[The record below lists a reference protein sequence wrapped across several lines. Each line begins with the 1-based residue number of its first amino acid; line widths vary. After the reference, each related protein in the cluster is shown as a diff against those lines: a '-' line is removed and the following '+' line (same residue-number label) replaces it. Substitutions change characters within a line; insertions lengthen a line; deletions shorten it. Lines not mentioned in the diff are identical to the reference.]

1 MKSVIVWT
9 GKSELNGADISLVI
23 VYPKKAKKAGN
34 RKTGNICQTY
44 IVPAGEHVVDAI
56 HHGRDV
62 SVCGHCP
69 HRGDGTGKGRTC
81 YVPLATGLNVVS
93 KSLINDKY
101 LHATPEG
108 AARGVVGKQL
118 RMGTYGD
125 PAAVPASVWAVLTA
139 AATRVL
145 GYTHQ
150 WKQPQF
156 AYLRQWCMASA
167 DTESDVAVANAAGWR
182 TFRVA
187 QVGSPTLSGEVVCP
201 ASKEAGEKV
210 QCDRCGLCQG
220 SKIRAKNIVIVRHDR
235 TANAQKRRLKVL
247 K

>member
-1 MKSVIVWT
+1 
-9 GKSELNGADISLVI
+9 
-23 VYPKKAKKAGN
+23 
-34 RKTGNICQTY
+34 
-44 IVPAGEHVVDAI
+44 
-56 HHGRDV
+56 
-62 SVCGHCP
+62 
-69 HRGDGTGKGRTC
+69 
-81 YVPLATGLNVVS
+81 
-93 KSLINDKY
+93 
-101 LHATPEG
+101 
-108 AARGVVGKQL
+108 
-118 RMGTYGD
+118 
-125 PAAVPASVWAVLTA
+125 
-139 AATRVL
+139 
-145 GYTHQ
+145 
-150 WKQPQF
+150 
-156 AYLRQWCMASA
+156 MASA